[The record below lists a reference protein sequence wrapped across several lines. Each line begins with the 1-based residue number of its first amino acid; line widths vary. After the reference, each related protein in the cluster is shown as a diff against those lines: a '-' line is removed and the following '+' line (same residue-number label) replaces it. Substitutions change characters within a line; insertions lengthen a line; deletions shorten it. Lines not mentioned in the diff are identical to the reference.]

1 MSTAT
6 AEPRSQEEIVRR
18 YQTMTAECDKLV
30 EKITELEFDR
40 NEHSL
45 VEETLQPID
54 AGRKAYRLVGGVL
67 VERTVGE
74 VLPSV
79 KTNKENVSV
88 DSRVGWWWAILGR
101 SMVLMCPGVSCISHQ
116 KFHPFNQSLRCTFN
130 NMQLDAVIGPLKDR
144 LETMQKDAAE
154 WKAKYNLKTQEEIQ
168 ALQRQQQ
175 MA

>member
-1 MSTAT
+1 MREAAAKYFPLVVPTSNLPRPLAALRSLLPPSTVLCKTHRKTESTMSTA
-6 AEPRSQEEIVRR
+6 AEPRSQEDIVRR

-45 VEETLQPID
+45 VEETLQPLD

-88 DSRVGWWWAILGR
+88 DSRVG
-101 SMVLMCPGVSCISHQ
+101 
-116 KFHPFNQSLRCTFN
+116 
-130 NMQLDAVIGPLKDR
+130 
-144 LETMQKDAAE
+144 
-154 WKAKYNLKTQEEIQ
+154 
-168 ALQRQQQ
+168 
-175 MA
+175 

>member
-1 MSTAT
+1 MAAAVA
-6 AEPRSQEEIVRR
+6 AEPKSQEEVVRR
-18 YQTMTAECDKLV
+18 YQTMTTECDKLV

-40 NEHSL
+40 NEHQL
-45 VEETLQPID
+45 VQETLQPLD

-79 KTNKENVSV
+79 KSNKEN
-88 DSRVGWWWAILGR
+88 
-101 SMVLMCPGVSCISHQ
+101 
-116 KFHPFNQSLRCTFN
+116 
-130 NMQLDAVIGPLKDR
+130 LDAVIGTLKDR

-154 WKAKYNLKTQEEIQ
+154 WKAKYNLKTQEEAQ

-175 MA
+175 MAS

>member
-1 MSTAT
+1 MSTA
-6 AEPRSQEEIVRR
+6 AEPRSQEDIVRR

-45 VEETLQPID
+45 VEETLQPLD

-88 DSRVGWWWAILGR
+88 DSRVG
-101 SMVLMCPGVSCISHQ
+101 
-116 KFHPFNQSLRCTFN
+116 
-130 NMQLDAVIGPLKDR
+130 
-144 LETMQKDAAE
+144 
-154 WKAKYNLKTQEEIQ
+154 
-168 ALQRQQQ
+168 
-175 MA
+175 